1 MFVILFDIDGTLIS
15 NSISKQSEERRF
27 AEAIRDVVGRAP
39 VLTLRNSRFPD
50 RFSGMVDPQISRILL
65 NQMGLSEEDVKCS
78 LPRVIARMGE
88 RYKRLEKQ
96 IVLNK
101 GVEPLLRLLT
111 KSPNHVIG
119 VVTGNILE
127 VGSEKLSVTGIG
139 SYFSERFYGDKY
151 FDRNRLV
158 RAAVETC
165 VAKHHLPSSH
175 NVVIVGDTLN
185 DVIAANSANATS
197 IGVASGGL
205 SMKELS
211 EAGATSVFRDL
222 KPTKKL
228 LIALSLR

>member
-39 VLTLRNSRFPD
+39 VLTLRKASRFPD

-101 GVEPLLRLLT
+101 GVEPLLRLSDQVPNIT
-111 KSPNHVIG
+111 SSEWSQETFWKWAARNYQSP
-119 VVTGNILE
+119 
-127 VGSEKLSVTGIG
+127 GSDL
-139 SYFSERFYGDKY
+139 YFSREV
-151 FDRNRLV
+151 LWV
-158 RAAVETC
+158 R
-165 VAKHHLPSSH
+165 K
-175 NVVIVGDTLN
+175 
-185 DVIAANSANATS
+185 
-197 IGVASGGL
+197 
-205 SMKELS
+205 
-211 EAGATSVFRDL
+211 VF
-222 KPTKKL
+222 
-228 LIALSLR
+228 